1 MLSKYT
7 HVAYLGQPIK
17 EEICWISNTGAKML
31 PNEEKLDPRVKRTR
45 SLILGAFND
54 LLTEKSFDSISVQ
67 DMTDKAQINR
77 ATFYAHFEDKYALLD
92 HWVQQQF
99 RQEIETRVLDACHY
113 TSENLR
119 MLILT
124 VCEFL
129 AKVRSD
135 CVQSQR
141 QFEPMIEKQVK
152 NQVYE
157 LLNLWLG
164 KMNTSVSTEI
174 PATVATWAI
183 YGLASHWSHS
193 RKRLPLEKFVDE
205 ALPLV
210 AVNLE
215 QFA

>member
-1 MLSKYT
+1 
-7 HVAYLGQPIK
+7 
-17 EEICWISNTGAKML
+17 ML
-31 PNEEKLDPRVKRTR
+31 PNEEKLDPRVRRTR
-45 SLILGAFND
+45 TLILEAFSD
-54 LLTEKSFDSISVQ
+54 LLAEKSFDSISVQ
-67 DMTDKAQINR
+67 DVTGKAQINR

-92 HWVQQQF
+92 YWVQQQF
-99 RQEIETRVLDACHY
+99 RQEIQTRVLDACHY
-113 TSENLR
+113 TPDNLR
-119 MLILT
+119 TLILT

-129 AKVRSD
+129 SRVRSD
-135 CVQSQR
+135 CAQSQR
-141 QFEPMIEKQVK
+141 QFEPLIEKQVK

-164 KMNTSVSTEI
+164 KMDTPVTTEI

-183 YGLASHWSHS
+183 YGLASHWSQATPVRAGS
-193 RKRLPLEKFVDE
+193 AKQKRPSLEKFVEE